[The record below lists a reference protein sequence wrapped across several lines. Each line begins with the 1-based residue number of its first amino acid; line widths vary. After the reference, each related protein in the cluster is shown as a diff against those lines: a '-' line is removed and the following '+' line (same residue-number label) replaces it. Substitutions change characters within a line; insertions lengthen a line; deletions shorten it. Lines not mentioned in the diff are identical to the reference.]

1 MSQALSGGTAKAA
14 ASPSTTKNHSLY
26 AAVWRWHF
34 YAALYVLPFMF
45 LLSLTGLVY
54 LYQKPIEDI
63 LYKDAITVEAKP
75 YSQSFELQARS
86 ITEAYPGARIRN
98 FVAPTSDTKSTI
110 FDFNTKDKLR
120 MIAYVNP
127 YNAEILRVHE
137 RDGTLMRL
145 MRKFHGE
152 LLMGRFGT
160 KFVELA
166 GSWAIVLIITGLY
179 MWWPRGG
186 KGLRGTVIP
195 RKGLKGRA
203 WWKEWHTIIGFASFF
218 LITPLLI
225 TGLPWTDVWGGTL
238 GVIQKATGQS
248 SNRDLSNANSS
259 KSVIVEGAKI
269 SILASKVIEIA
280 EQNNMQKPYRIT
292 FPKNQEAAFF
302 ITSRD
307 PNPMQRTMLHVD
319 QYSGKVLKDL
329 SFSDNPL
336 IAQLKSAG
344 IGLHQG
350 TLFGTFNLVLATIAA
365 LLGATLSVTGFVAWW
380 KRKPQGKLG
389 TPRKVKNLKIGAGL
403 WVIIGACAILLP
415 LMGASLI
422 IMVILDK
429 FLFSKNINFKWLK

>member
-1 MSQALSGGTAKAA
+1 MSQTLSGGAAKPVAA
-14 ASPSTTKNHSLY
+14 KSSTKKPALY

-45 LLSLTGLVY
+45 MLSITGMIY

-63 LYKDAITVEAKP
+63 LYKDAINVEVKD
-75 YSQSFELQARS
+75 YSQSFEIQARA
-86 ITEAYPGARIRN
+86 ITQAYPGARIRN
-98 FVAPTSDTKSTI
+98 FVPPASDTKSTI
-110 FDFNTKDKLR
+110 FDFKTKDNLR

-127 YNAEILRVHE
+127 YNGQILRAHE

-179 MWWPRGG
+179 MWWPRG
-186 KGLRGTVIP
+186 KGLRGTIIP
-195 RKGLKGRA
+195 RKGLKGRP
-203 WWKEWHTIIGFASFF
+203 WWKEWHTIIGFASFL

-248 SNRDLSNANSS
+248 SNRDLRNANSS
-259 KSVIVEGAKI
+259 KSIITSTAQTP
-269 SILASKVIEIA
+269 ILASKVIEIA
-280 EQNNMQKPYRIT
+280 TQNNVQKPYSVS
-292 FPKNQEAAFF
+292 FPKNDKAAFF
-302 ITSRD
+302 ITSRH
-307 PNPMQRTMLHVD
+307 PNPMQRTMLHID
-319 QYSGKVLKDL
+319 QYSGEVLKDL

-336 IAQLKSAG
+336 IAKLKSAG

-350 TLFGTFNLVLATIAA
+350 TLFGTLNLVLATLAA
-365 LLGATLSVTGFVAWW
+365 ILGIMLSVSGFYAWW

-389 TPRKVKNLKIGAGL
+389 TPREAKNFKIGAGL
-403 WVIIGACAILLP
+403 WVIIGICAILLP

-429 FLFSKNINFKWLK
+429 FLFSKNKNFKWLK